1 VTIGYPDLA
10 FVTSVGLYIGY
21 ERRLAGRGIFGVYA
35 FRREISDLIGLVNTG
50 ESVTTIGLDDEDF
63 PGGLYSYRNIGD
75 ADVYGIEL
83 DLSAPLSF
91 IGLDETGVFA
101 NYTRLWSDR
110 EDPADGDSISI
121 DYQPEYVYNV
131 GITHNIPEWEASLG
145 VSYQE
150 QGESRFVTFGEIE
163 SQLYDGNLEIFLEK
177 RLGENVVLRLT
188 GTNLLDANSMQA
200 EAGFDGDNGAEIL
213 ANQAAYDVDAF
224 EVEREQS
231 SPKITLTLR
240 AVF

>member
-1 VTIGYPDLA
+1 MS
-10 FVTSVGLYIGY
+10 SVGI
-21 ERRLAGRGIFGVYA
+21 
-35 FRREISDLIGLVNTG
+35 D
-50 ESVTTIGLDDEDF
+50 
-63 PGGLYSYRNIGD
+63 PGDYPGDLYSFRNIGD
-75 ADVYGIEL
+75 ADVYGIEF
-83 DLSAPLSF
+83 DLSTPLSF

-101 NYTRLWSDR
+101 NYTRLWSER
-110 EDPADGDSISI
+110 EDPAGGEAISI
-121 DYQPEYVYNV
+121 DYQPDYVYNFGV
-131 GITHNIPEWEASLG
+131 TQNIPQWDASFG
-145 VSYQE
+145 FSYQK

-177 RLGENVVLRLT
+177 RLGESVVLRLT
-188 GTNLLDANSMQA
+188 GTNLLDANSLQA

-224 EVEREQS
+224 EVEREAS